1 MVSVIKISDR
11 FWRAVPRSGWFELR
25 GGDSCGAGFL
35 HFIFSI
41 VVVLMWNSARYSS
54 YKGQISV
61 TDEWNV
67 WTVANL
73 CFMTIFYICSL
84 LVVAG
89 IMTNGKA
96 LLIPALV
103 SFPLTGLFIA
113 AQFFSGI
120 YNQTE
125 G

>member
-41 VVVLMWNSARYSS
+41 LVVLMWNSARYSS

-61 TDEWNV
+61 TA
-67 WTVANL
+67 VANL
-73 CFMTIFYICSL
+73 CFMTIFYLCSL

-89 IMTNGKA
+89 IMENEKA

-120 YNQTE
+120 YYQTE